1 MLMKSEQI
9 FKKVVLVIKKSFRQ
23 NKSKRQSIILLSKTR
38 QQVYGSLRNMK
49 EDNMRDKNI
58 QRAFK
63 KELNL
68 STRSVKSKKVY
79 NRKRIKRECLEGQK

>member
-1 MLMKSEQI
+1 
-9 FKKVVLVIKKSFRQ
+9 
-23 NKSKRQSIILLSKTR
+23 
-38 QQVYGSLRNMK
+38 MK

-68 STRSVKSKKVY
+68 STRTIKSKKVY
-79 NRKRIKRECLEGQK
+79 NRKRIKRECVEGWK